1 MITRS
6 SSNTQASFRT
16 SEGPFGKIDNCHQ
29 SSASVG
35 SSGGSEKSSSSN
47 NHNNSIMSDVSKQ
60 PPPGCEGGQNE
71 QQINPQGE
79 DSNNNNNNIS
89 KQQAVVPEVTPTL
102 SSSGGGDNP
111 SDQEDNKPPPPTTP
125 NTTTTPLRSTTTNT
139 NYSRNLS
146 TASALS
152 ALSDFT
158 NPLSPLL
165 DHVMEESIEK
175 AITSLN
181 SGAAESQAAIVGE
194 QYLNATM
201 NNAASSSTLN
211 SQDSEG
217 GGEGAGGMDN
227 ISLPSLSNFPE
238 AQREELRQMYLA
250 GFRDAA
256 RKSGE
261 RKQKKLLEQHPPTKK
276 QSSTTQRFGTQ
287 SPEVGLKHIQS
298 REELANNFAR
308 AQQESQS
315 GIGAAI
321 GSGVQQ
327 QHQVQVEP
335 VRSLGVPSP
344 LGHFDL
350 NDSYD
355 PPPSIPENGQ
365 YHYQQPNPPPY
376 QQVASLGSSY
386 GSAGSGVS
394 NPLLASSPT
403 ELLSSSV
410 SPGAVGTTVAEKPS
424 PGTRGRRKQGGGS
437 PPSTTTATT
446 ENGGSGSGK
455 KRQGHSNPFPRKLMD
470 MLSKEEASVVCWLP
484 RGDAFV
490 VRDNDRF
497 VSDVLPRYF
506 RHTKLT
512 SFQRQLN
519 LYGFRRITKGPDAGA
534 YRHECFQ
541 RDNPDLCLQMKRSK
555 QKGGVGASPR
565 LGPNSPGNA
574 RRGRSS
580 SLNSEPSPLIS
591 PLMAGNGNATNSS
604 TGMTPLLSNLAVG
617 ASPPDMSLDGPAADQ
632 YGGGESRSHTYTT
645 SFRNDQHG
653 PPTTGLGIL
662 MSANSSSGATTL
674 HHQHHGVRHYT
685 PEQRAQMQK
694 DAQDRERQARALA
707 AAGMAAEQLKG
718 SGLHPPPTLGTNS
731 HQQLHSSVAANH
743 VSHDSHGGMKQEEWN
758 NLDHQ
763 HQENIGNGLTLEE
776 MDVDFAKLFDPNEEV
791 ANMQTH
797 GSGWPMSADT
807 PASSVAAAVQGD
819 GKYLANG
826 GGNFDGEI

>member
-35 SSGGSEKSSSSN
+35 SSSGGSEKSSSSN

-71 QQINPQGE
+71 QQINQQGE

-125 NTTTTPLRSTTTNT
+125 NTTTTRSSTN
-139 NYSRNLS
+139 NNYYSRNLS

-217 GGEGAGGMDN
+217 GGEGVGGMDN

-261 RKQKKLLEQHPPTKK
+261 RKQKKLVEQPPPKK
-276 QSSTTQRFGTQ
+276 QSSTATQRFGTQ
-287 SPEVGLKHIQS
+287 SPELGLKHIQS

-327 QHQVQVEP
+327 QQQQVEP

-365 YHYQQPNPPPY
+365 YHYQQPAPPPY

-394 NPLLASSPT
+394 NPLLASSP

-410 SPGAVGTTVAEKPS
+410 SPGATVGTTVAEKPS

-437 PPSTTTATT
+437 PPSTTATT
-446 ENGGSGSGK
+446 ENGGGGGGSGK

-497 VSDVLPRYF
+497 VSDILPRYF
-506 RHTKLT
+506 RHTKV
-512 SFQRQLN
+512 S
-519 LYGFRRITKGPDAGA
+519 D
-534 YRHECFQ
+534 
-541 RDNPDLCLQMKRSK
+541 
-555 QKGGVGASPR
+555 VG
-565 LGPNSPGNA
+565 
-574 RRGRSS
+574 
-580 SLNSEPSPLIS
+580 
-591 PLMAGNGNATNSS
+591 
-604 TGMTPLLSNLAVG
+604 
-617 ASPPDMSLDGPAADQ
+617 
-632 YGGGESRSHTYTT
+632 
-645 SFRNDQHG
+645 
-653 PPTTGLGIL
+653 
-662 MSANSSSGATTL
+662 
-674 HHQHHGVRHYT
+674 
-685 PEQRAQMQK
+685 
-694 DAQDRERQARALA
+694 
-707 AAGMAAEQLKG
+707 
-718 SGLHPPPTLGTNS
+718 
-731 HQQLHSSVAANH
+731 
-743 VSHDSHGGMKQEEWN
+743 
-758 NLDHQ
+758 
-763 HQENIGNGLTLEE
+763 
-776 MDVDFAKLFDPNEEV
+776 DFSC
-791 ANMQTH
+791 T
-797 GSGWPMSADT
+797 
-807 PASSVAAAVQGD
+807 
-819 GKYLANG
+819 
-826 GGNFDGEI
+826 

>member
-6 SSNTQASFRT
+6 SSNKLASFT
-16 SEGPFGKIDNCHQ
+16 TGGKFGKLETNQ
-29 SSASVG
+29 SPASVG
-35 SSGGSEKSSSSN
+35 SGESEKVEYNNNNNIVMADASN
-47 NHNNSIMSDVSKQ
+47 QQERSD
-60 PPPGCEGGQNE
+60 CEGGQNE
-71 QQINPQGE
+71 NQIKQQ
-79 DSNNNNNNIS
+79 NNGS
-89 KQQAVVPEVTPTL
+89 KQQTVPEVTPTL

-111 SDQEDNKPPPPTTP
+111 SDQEDQTNNNSNNNMAPPAPTTP
-125 NTTTTPLRSTTTNT
+125 TNT
-139 NYSRNLS
+139 KYSRNLS

-152 ALSDFT
+152 SLSDFT
-158 NPLSPLL
+158 NNPLSPLL

-175 AITSLN
+175 AVSSLN
-181 SGAAESQAAIVGE
+181 SGVAESQAAIVGE

-201 NNAASSSTLN
+201 DNAASLENGTTTA
-211 SQDSEG
+211 DG
-217 GGEGAGGMDN
+217 GGAAGVAMDN
-227 ISLPSLSNFPE
+227 ISLPSLSQFPE

-256 RKSGE
+256 RKSGQQRTTTVKME
-261 RKQKKLLEQHPPTKK
+261 SDQQEQEQQQQQSTKIQPK
-276 QSSTTQRFGTQ
+276 RQ
-287 SPEVGLKHIQS
+287 SPELKHIQS

-308 AQQESQS
+308 AQKENQS
-315 GIGAAI
+315 GIGAVI
-321 GSGVQQ
+321 GGGGGQQ
-327 QHQVQVEP
+327 QHTQQQQQQGAEP
-335 VRSLGVPSP
+335 VRSFGVPSP
-344 LGHFDL
+344 LGHLDL
-350 NDSYD
+350 NDCYD

-365 YHYQQPNPPPY
+365 YHYQQPQPPQY

-386 GSAGSGVS
+386 GSVGSAVS
-394 NPLLASSPT
+394 NPLIASSP
-403 ELLSSSV
+403 ELLSSSGGDGV
-410 SPGAVGTTVAEKPS
+410 AAAEKPS
-424 PGTRGRRKQGGGS
+424 PGRRGRRSKQGS
-437 PPSTTTATT
+437 PPSSTTTATA
-446 ENGGSGSGK
+446 ENGGGSGSGK

-534 YRHECFQ
+534 YRHEWFQ

-580 SLNSEPSPLIS
+580 SINSEPSPLIS
-591 PLMAGNGNATNSS
+591 PLMAGNSNSANSS

-617 ASPPDMSLDGPAADQ
+617 ASPPDMSLDGPATEQ
-632 YGGGESRSHTYTT
+632 YGGESRSHTYTT

-662 MSANSSSGATTL
+662 MSANSSSSGATTL

-707 AAGMAAEQLKG
+707 AAGMAAEQMKG

-731 HQQLHSSVAANH
+731 HQQQHVGVAENH
-743 VSHDSHGGMKQEEWN
+743 ISHDSHGGVKQEEWN
-758 NLDHQ
+758 NLDHH
-763 HQENIGNGLTLEE
+763 HQENEVNGLTLEE

-797 GSGWPMSADT
+797 GSGWPMSAD
-807 PASSVAAAVQGD
+807 AQGD
-819 GKYLANG
+819 DRYLANG
-826 GGNFDGEI
+826 GGHLDGEI